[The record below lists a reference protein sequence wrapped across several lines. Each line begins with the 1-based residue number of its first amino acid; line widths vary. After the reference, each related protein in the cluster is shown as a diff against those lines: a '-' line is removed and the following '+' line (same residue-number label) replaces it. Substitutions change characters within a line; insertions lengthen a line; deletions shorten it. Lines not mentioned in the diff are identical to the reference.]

1 MDISESVGMGRWQ
14 LPPLLLTLL
23 RGVPSA
29 MLMMIINFA
38 APRTRIWCN
47 NDLEDHENFT
57 RRNNLSENESA
68 TLGECWTKTNDSIV
82 ECKSWSF
89 DHSVFSWTITEE
101 FHLVCQRAWLRAMS
115 QSFYM
120 VGMLMG
126 NLIFSHLSDR
136 YGRRISVIL
145 SSFFVLV
152 FGFLG
157 AFSPSLT
164 VYNVTRVF
172 ASIGTGGLQST
183 SITLCT

>member
-1 MDISESVGMGRWQ
+1 MSSLTSAEQNLKGIHGLSFPFQMVITFTDVSCAILFLFVNAFIFFSINSKMDISESVGMGPWQ

-82 ECKSWSF
+82 ECKSWGF

-101 FHLVCQRAWLRAMS
+101 
-115 QSFYM
+115 
-120 VGMLMG
+120 
-126 NLIFSHLSDR
+126 
-136 YGRRISVIL
+136 VIN
-145 SSFFVLV
+145 
-152 FGFLG
+152 
-157 AFSPSLT
+157 AF
-164 VYNVTRVF
+164 
-172 ASIGTGGLQST
+172 
-183 SITLCT
+183 